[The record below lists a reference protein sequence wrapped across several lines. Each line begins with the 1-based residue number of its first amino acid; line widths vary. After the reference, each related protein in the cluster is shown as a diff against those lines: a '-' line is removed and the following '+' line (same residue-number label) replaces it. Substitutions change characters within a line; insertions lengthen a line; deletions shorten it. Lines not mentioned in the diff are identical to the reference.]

1 MFDREERGKG
11 EGAAPAAH
19 ESAGESEAAQP
30 PKKRRRSGRGRAAQ
44 PPERSARGEAKSRGG
59 EPPTRGE
66 RGAERVRK
74 RIRRGVQEGGGAAAI
89 GRGKRGREA
98 REEGGAA
105 ARKQAE
111 PQAAVSLFLLGAF
124 FINQSSP

>member
-1 MFDREERGKG
+1 MW
-11 EGAAPAAH
+11 
-19 ESAGESEAAQP
+19 
-30 PKKRRRSGRGRAAQ
+30 
-44 PPERSARGEAKSRGG
+44 
-59 EPPTRGE
+59 
-66 RGAERVRK
+66 
-74 RIRRGVQEGGGAAAI
+74 GGAAAI

-124 FINQSSP
+124 QKINHRHRRYLLGGFFFF

>member
-1 MFDREERGKG
+1 MRLGETRFHSVGEEG
-11 EGAAPAAH
+11 EG
-19 ESAGESEAAQP
+19 AAQP
-30 PKKRRRSGRGRAAQ
+30 PKE
-44 PPERSARGEAKSRGG
+44 ERK
-59 EPPTRGE
+59 
-66 RGAERVRK
+66 
-74 RIRRGVQEGGGAAAI
+74 
-89 GRGKRGREA
+89 EA

>member
-1 MFDREERGKG
+1 MTAFLGVFSLKEIGGQEGGTSRPKEAREEKQRGG
-11 EGAAPAAH
+11 
-19 ESAGESEAAQP
+19 AAQP
-30 PKKRRRSGRGRAAQ
+30 PKE
-44 PPERSARGEAKSRGG
+44 ERK
-59 EPPTRGE
+59 
-66 RGAERVRK
+66 
-74 RIRRGVQEGGGAAAI
+74 
-89 GRGKRGREA
+89 EA

>member
-1 MFDREERGKG
+1 MTAFLDVFSLKEIGGQEGGGAKRCREKGERRESGAAQPPTAARGRECEGDKGSGERGRRSRPQEEREVRRGQEK
-11 EGAAPAAH
+11 
-19 ESAGESEAAQP
+19 EAAQP
-30 PKKRRRSGRGRAAQ
+30 PKE
-44 PPERSARGEAKSRGG
+44 ERK
-59 EPPTRGE
+59 
-66 RGAERVRK
+66 
-74 RIRRGVQEGGGAAAI
+74 
-89 GRGKRGREA
+89 EA